1 MYVIIVLALV
11 GFWLY
16 CLLDVIAIDT
26 GLVRNLSKPLWVVI
40 VLLVPVLGGS
50 AWLMLGRPP
59 RASLAPGSA
68 VDPGSPPSR
77 PTPRQGPIGPEDSDA
92 FLRKL
97 DEQRRDDPNDR

>member
-1 MYVIIVLALV
+1 MLIVLALV

-16 CLLDVIAIDT
+16 CLLDVIAMDA
-26 GLVRNLSKPLWVVI
+26 GRVRNLSKPLWLVI
-40 VLLVPVLGGS
+40 VLLVPVLGGI

-68 VDPGSPPSR
+68 VDPASPPPR
-77 PTPRQGPIGPEDSDA
+77 RAPRQGPIGPEDSDA